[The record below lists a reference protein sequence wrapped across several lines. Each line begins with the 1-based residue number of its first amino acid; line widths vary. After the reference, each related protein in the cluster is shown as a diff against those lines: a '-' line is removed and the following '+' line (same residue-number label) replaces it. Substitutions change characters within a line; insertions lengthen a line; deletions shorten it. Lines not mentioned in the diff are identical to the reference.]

1 MASTATVSATTLAN
15 LQTAYEG
22 ESNACAK
29 YTAFAVKA
37 VEEGFMDVAS
47 LFRAAARAEQIHAE
61 NHARVIRKFGADPNC
76 TIHEVTVGSTAEN
89 LAAAIAG
96 EEYERDVMYPEFL
109 AEAKSAKQPAAE
121 RTFHWAMEAE
131 REHARLYRAALDQ
144 LRAGKPQVTY
154 YVCLVCGYTTANG
167 NFARCQ
173 ICNNPREKFETISEP
188 LSVEPARLWP
198 STATSCWNRCRNR
211 RKDTRGH

>member
-22 ESNACAK
+22 ESNARAK

-47 LFRAAARAEQIHAE
+47 LFRAATRAEQIH
-61 NHARVIRKFGADPNC
+61 
-76 TIHEVTVGSTAEN
+76 AEN

-154 YVCLVCGYTTANG
+154 YGCLVCGYTTADG

-173 ICNNPREKFETISEP
+173 ICNNPREKFETIF
-188 LSVEPARLWP
+188 
-198 STATSCWNRCRNR
+198 
-211 RKDTRGH
+211 